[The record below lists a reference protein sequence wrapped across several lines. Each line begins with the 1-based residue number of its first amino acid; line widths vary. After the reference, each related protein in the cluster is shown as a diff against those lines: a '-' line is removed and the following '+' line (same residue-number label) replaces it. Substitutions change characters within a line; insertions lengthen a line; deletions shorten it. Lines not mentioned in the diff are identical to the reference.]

1 MEAGRPDSITE
12 EKLKVIKNHDI
23 TRISINPQSMQQKT
37 LDVIG
42 RKHTVEE
49 IKEAYAL
56 ARKTGFD
63 NINMDIIA
71 GLPGEDISDMEDT
84 LAQIAQ
90 MHPDSLTVHSLAIK
104 RAARMEMEDL
114 NRNAKETHEILSGMI
129 ERAAKAAKEM
139 DLFPY
144 YLYRQKNIA
153 GNFENVG
160 YAKVDKAGIYN
171 ILIMEEKQS
180 IIAAGAGASTK
191 IVLKDPIPMPGSKKK
206 KMTRLIR
213 QENVKAVDA
222 YIDRI
227 DEMIERK
234 GEWLWH

>member
-114 NRNAKETHEILSGMI
+114 NRDAKETHEILSGMI
-129 ERAAKAAKEM
+129 EGLQRQQKRWIFSRIICTDRRILRGILKMLGMQRLTKPE
-139 DLFPY
+139 Y
-144 YLYRQKNIA
+144 TIYLLWKKNNLLLPQEQEHRQ
-153 GNFENVG
+153 
-160 YAKVDKAGIYN
+160 
-171 ILIMEEKQS
+171 
-180 IIAAGAGASTK
+180 
-191 IVLKDPIPMPGSKKK
+191 
-206 KMTRLIR
+206 RL
-213 QENVKAVDA
+213 
-222 YIDRI
+222 Y
-227 DEMIERK
+227 
-234 GEWLWH
+234 

>member
-1 MEAGRPDSITE
+1 MNQT
-12 EKLKVIKNHDI
+12 
-23 TRISINPQSMQQKT
+23 T
-37 LDVIG
+37 LNLIG
-42 RKHTVEE
+42 RKHSVEDTKKAFE
-49 IKEAYAL
+49 L
-56 ARKTGFD
+56 AREQGFD
-63 NINMDIIA
+63 NINMDLIV
-71 GLPGEDISDMEDT
+71 GLPGEDYAMVEYT
-84 LAQIAQ
+84 LEQVKALD
-90 MHPDSLTVHSLAIK
+90 PDSLTVHSLAVK
-104 RAARMEMEDL
+104 RAARLNIFRDQYQEMTFENNQEIMELTMKTAYEMEM
-114 NRNAKETHEILSGMI
+114 S
-129 ERAAKAAKEM
+129 
-139 DLFPY
+139 PY

>member
-1 MEAGRPDSITE
+1 
-12 EKLKVIKNHDI
+12 
-23 TRISINPQSMQQKT
+23 MQQKT
-37 LDVIG
+37 LDAIG

-56 ARKTGFD
+56 ARETGFD

-90 MHPDSLTVHSLAIK
+90 MKPDSLTVHSLAIK
-104 RAARMEMEDL
+104 RAARMEMRDL
-114 NRNAKETHEILSGMI
+114 HRDVKETHDILSGMI
-129 ERAAKAAKEM
+129 AKKQ
-139 DLFPY
+139 
-144 YLYRQKNIA
+144 RKNGRRDGTFSRIICTDRRILQ

-191 IVLKDPIPMPGSKKK
+191 IVLKNPIPMPGSK
-206 KMTRLIR
+206 R
-213 QENVKAVDA
+213 
-222 YIDRI
+222 
-227 DEMIERK
+227 RK
-234 GEWLWH
+234 

>member
-1 MEAGRPDSITE
+1 
-12 EKLKVIKNHDI
+12 
-23 TRISINPQSMQQKT
+23 
-37 LDVIG
+37 
-42 RKHTVEE
+42 
-49 IKEAYAL
+49 
-56 ARKTGFD
+56 
-63 NINMDIIA
+63 
-71 GLPGEDISDMEDT
+71 
-84 LAQIAQ
+84 
-90 MHPDSLTVHSLAIK
+90 
-104 RAARMEMEDL
+104 
-114 NRNAKETHEILSGMI
+114 MI

-191 IVLKDPIPMPGSKKK
+191 IVLPVPVPVPGSRNGK
-206 KMTRLIR
+206 TTTLIR
-213 QENVKAVDA
+213 VENVKSIRD
-222 YIDRI
+222 YIARI

>member
-1 MEAGRPDSITE
+1 MQKMAQDVKDGKVEPDSITE

-114 NRNAKETHEILSGMI
+114 NWDAKETHEILSGMI

-139 DLFPY
+139 ELFPY

-153 GNFENVG
+153 GNIQYTYYGRKTIYYCRGSRSIDKDCIEG
-160 YAKVDKAGIYN
+160 SDSYAG
-171 ILIMEEKQS
+171 Q
-180 IIAAGAGASTK
+180 
-191 IVLKDPIPMPGSKKK
+191 
-206 KMTRLIR
+206 
-213 QENVKAVDA
+213 
-222 YIDRI
+222 
-227 DEMIERK
+227 
-234 GEWLWH
+234 